1 MARHGGEPCGPWPV
15 QLRFPTGLTSSEYV
29 SRQAWRDATLPR
41 CPVHPR
47 EACSFSHHG
56 TYPRVRPAGARIARW
71 YCPEGQQTFSLLP
84 DCLAARLSGSLC
96 EVERVVVT
104 VEEAKS
110 LEDAADRLRCD
121 IDLPGAIRW
130 TRRRVQAVHGT
141 LSTVRGLMPERLKGC
156 APTVGAFRQRLDT
169 DSVLVTLRSLTAPHL
184 AALPSPLGFCP
195 RRPAAVRPKTT
206 RQHETG
212 PDPPPDPR

>member
-1 MARHGGEPCGPWPV
+1 VARHGREPCGPWPV

-29 SRQAWRDATLPR
+29 SRQAWRNATLDR

-47 EACSFSHHG
+47 GGCRFGRNG
-56 TYPRVRPAGARIARW
+56 TYPRVRPAGARVARW
-71 YCPEGQQTFSLLP
+71 YCPEGHQTFSLLP

-110 LEDAADRLRCD
+110 LEATADRLRPD
-121 IDLPGAIRW
+121 IELPGAVRW
-130 TRRRVQAVHGT
+130 TRRRIQAVHGT

-156 APTVGAFRQRLDT
+156 APTVGAFRRHLDT
-169 DSVLVTLRSLTAPHL
+169 DAVLVTLRSLTAPHL
-184 AALPSPLGFCP
+184 PALPPPLGFCP
-195 RRPAAVRPKTT
+195 RHQGAAPPPSTD
-206 RQHETG
+206 QHETG